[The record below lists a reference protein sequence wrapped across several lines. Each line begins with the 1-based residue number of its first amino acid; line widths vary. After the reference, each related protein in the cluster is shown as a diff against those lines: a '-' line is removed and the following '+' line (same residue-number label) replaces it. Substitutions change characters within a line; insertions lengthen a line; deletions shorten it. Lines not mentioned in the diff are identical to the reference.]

1 MGIVKPTFIV
11 IGAMKAATTSLYT
24 YLRQHPQIYMPD
36 KKEILF
42 FNNFQQKN
50 NFKTLGKSKH
60 SSMTLEEYFNFFSG
74 AKDEIA
80 IGEASPAY
88 LYNIKSPELISEH
101 LPGVKLIV
109 ILRHPTER
117 AYSNFLHLRKSAREK
132 FEDFEMAIDIED
144 KRINE
149 NWSPLYH
156 YIRKGYYSQQLNRYY
171 SRFPKENIKV
181 ILFEEFIN
189 NTEETLKDL
198 FLFLNVNPLYN
209 VDIQKKVNIGG
220 LPKGIIGYFIKYLK
234 YYDLIPEKIS
244 QYVPQFVKNNILQM
258 AYAKPEKI
266 DENLR
271 RNITNKYYIEE
282 INCLQKMIGKDLT
295 HWIS

>member
-1 MGIVKPTFIV
+1 
-11 IGAMKAATTSLYT
+11 
-24 YLRQHPQIYMPD
+24 
-36 KKEILF
+36 
-42 FNNFQQKN
+42 
-50 NFKTLGKSKH
+50 
-60 SSMTLEEYFNFFSG
+60 MTLEEYFNFFRG